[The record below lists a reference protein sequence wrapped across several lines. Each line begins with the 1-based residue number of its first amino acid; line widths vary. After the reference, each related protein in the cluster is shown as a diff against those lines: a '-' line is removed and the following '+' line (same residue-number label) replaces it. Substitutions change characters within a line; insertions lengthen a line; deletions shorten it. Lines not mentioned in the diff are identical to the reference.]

1 MHAKLRIFFINF
13 RQQVLDIIYLL
24 FTFRH
29 CFLLFTILSLL
40 LLFNQLASVVGII
53 SSLPCP
59 NGDMF
64 ERWHYRHIIKLDPR
78 SIIEVSIGLII
89 LTIAHSDEAVVVTS
103 VYRAAVA
110 EDCMQVVHVGHLVAD
125 KVLLL
130 GLLGGIWL

>member
-1 MHAKLRIFFINF
+1 
-13 RQQVLDIIYLL
+13 
-24 FTFRH
+24 
-29 CFLLFTILSLL
+29 
-40 LLFNQLASVVGII
+40 
-53 SSLPCP
+53 
-59 NGDMF
+59 MF